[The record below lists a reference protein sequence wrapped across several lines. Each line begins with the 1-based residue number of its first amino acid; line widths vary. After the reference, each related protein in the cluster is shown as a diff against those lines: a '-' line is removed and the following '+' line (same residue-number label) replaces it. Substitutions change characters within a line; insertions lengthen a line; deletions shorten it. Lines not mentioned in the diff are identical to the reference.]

1 MWEEELR
8 EEELLMAQP
17 EQLFT
22 RCFQAP
28 LFDSTP
34 FFFSPLARPLVRE
47 HCNARKSVSMRRV
60 PPKTRSS
67 VACTLFSRAKH
78 NDTRYTSR
86 RVSSECETGGKDE
99 TNRAEEGSR

>member
-34 FFFSPLARPLVRE
+34 FFFTPLARPLVRE
-47 HCNARKSVSMRRV
+47 NCSARNSVFVRHV
-60 PPKTRSS
+60 PPKTYSS
-67 VACTLFSRAKH
+67 VACTLFSRPSTMIR
-78 NDTRYTSR
+78 DTQAGACLLSARPGR
-86 RVSSECETGGKDE
+86 DE
-99 TNRAEEGSR
+99 TNWAEVGSR